1 MNKIETTP
9 AGSRRHSFVGVK
21 GDLRIELHYADVND
35 GAGRQACLYL
45 FHAHRAKDGVLI
57 PFGGMWQYAERDALD
72 KVVKPVTAKLYPFV
86 TRQDE
91 FRVLDAILDYLQD
104 LKDHRP
110 ETGMDKSL
118 DEFLEECDRE
128 DSPFFLE
135 IDGKRV
141 IG

>member
-1 MNKIETTP
+1 MDKIETTP

-21 GDLRIELHYADVND
+21 GDLRVELHYADVHD
-35 GAGRQACLYL
+35 GNGRQACLYL
-45 FHAHRAKDGVLI
+45 FHAHRPKDGVLI
-57 PFGGMWQYAERDALD
+57 PFAGMWRYAERDALD
-72 KVVKPVTAKLYPFV
+72 KVVKPVAAKIYPFV

-110 ETGMDKSL
+110 ETGMDKTL

-135 IDGKRV
+135 IDGQRV